1 MRWRRLCL
9 DPRSIP
15 LGGRH
20 PPGLS
25 NRVCE
30 TNTNAPHVVPSLVC
44 QGEGTAGATCKAIR
58 LPYPSSSGDFGT
70 MELSAAPSRRPGP
83 LKNKT
88 PALSSAITTAEG
100 CTVAESSRR
109 VPHPNGGVNKTALSE
124 CSGVVL
130 AIFAIATNSRY
141 VADMR

>member
-1 MRWRRLCL
+1 MRWRLLCL

-83 LKNKT
+83 SGRRFAAKL
-88 PALSSAITTAEG
+88 LSKDEARRIAVNIARLPEIVGRSA
-100 CTVAESSRR
+100 
-109 VPHPNGGVNKTALSE
+109 
-124 CSGVVL
+124 
-130 AIFAIATNSRY
+130 
-141 VADMR
+141 